1 MIAIMKRW
9 LFLLLLPL
17 LLHAEDLFLKSRL
30 SSLDPLSVSEHLA
43 FYELYP
49 QTNEGQKALS
59 QAWHLLSG
67 GKLRKTGIQVTLPT
81 VDIQA
86 IISLVTR
93 QNFEK
98 PVKLSLEQ
106 LNAIEDLGGRLD
118 NRFLKGH
125 EIWTR
130 EQLLSLQPHEI
141 DLSRGLLI
149 EQFNE
154 NIDEIRQYEAGL
166 DLIALQILAR
176 LPQNAS
182 PEDYIREINR
192 FVFQEMKFRFP
203 PHSLYAKDIDLYT
216 FLPSVMDS
224 REGVCLGVSIL
235 YLCLAQRMG
244 LPLEI
249 ITPPGHIYVRY
260 RKGVKVVNI
269 ETTARG
275 IDLPSET
282 YLGIDTRRLEQRNMK
297 EVIGMAY
304 FNQASVAWGQKDH
317 QKAVELY
324 EKARLYV
331 GEDPLVTLFLGL
343 NYLFVGKKKEGKGLL
358 EPLKGY
364 TFDWAVSPE
373 TIPEDYLAGR
383 IDADGLK
390 AVFLH
395 IDEKRDSIL
404 EKQKKLQ
411 EVLKKYPRFRAG
423 ILQLAVTWLQLGRHQ
438 EAQQTL
444 ELHHKID
451 PSNCTVE
458 YYLSILSVQRLDYNK
473 AWQHLRITEKILD
486 AREHKCKALRGL
498 RDHLRRLSP
507 EPSE

>member
-1 MIAIMKRW
+1 MKRW
-9 LFLLLLPL
+9 ILLLLLPC
-17 LLHAEDLFLKSRL
+17 LLHGEDLFLKSRL

-43 FYELYP
+43 FYELYSN
-49 QTNEGQKALS
+49 TEEGKKALS

-67 GKLRKTGIQVTLPT
+67 GKVNKSGTQVTLP
-81 VDIQA
+81 VFDIQA
-86 IISLVTR
+86 VISLVTR
-93 QNFEK
+93 QNYEK
-98 PVKLSLEQ
+98 PAKLSSDQ
-106 LNAIEDLGGRLD
+106 LNAIEELGERLA
-118 NRFLKGH
+118 NRFIKGH
-125 EIWTR
+125 QIWTR

-154 NIDEIRQYEAGL
+154 NVEEIRQYEAGL

-176 LPQNAS
+176 LPQDS
-182 PEDYIREINR
+182 KPEDYIREINR
-192 FVFQEMKFRFP
+192 FIFQEMKFRFP
-203 PHSLYAKDIDLYT
+203 PHSLYVKDIDLYT

-260 RKGVKVVNI
+260 RKGVNVINI

-275 IDLPSET
+275 INLPSET
-282 YLGIDTRRLEQRNMK
+282 YLGIDTRRLMERNMK

-304 FNQASVAWGQKDH
+304 FNQASVAWGIEDH
-317 QKAVELY
+317 QKAIELY

-331 GEDPLVTLFLGL
+331 GEDPLVNFFLGL
-343 NYLFVGKKKEGKGLL
+343 NYLFVGKKKEGKALL
-358 EPLKGY
+358 EPLKTY

-373 TIPEDYLAGR
+373 TVTEDYLEGR
-383 IDADGLK
+383 VDVDGLK
-390 AVFLH
+390 AVYLH
-395 IDEKRDSIL
+395 VDEKRDSIL

-411 EVLKKYPRFRAG
+411 AVLKKHPRFRAG
-423 ILQLAVTWLQLGRHQ
+423 ILQLAVTWLQLGRHH
-438 EAQQTL
+438 EAQHAL
-444 ELHHKID
+444 ELHHQID
-451 PSNCTVE
+451 PTNCVVE

-473 AWQHLRITEKILD
+473 AWHHLRYTEKILEI
-486 AREHKCKALRGL
+486 REHKCKALRSL

-507 EPSE
+507 EPA

>member
-1 MIAIMKRW
+1 MKKWIAI
-9 LFLLLLPL
+9 FLLPL
-17 LLHAEDLFLKSRL
+17 LLLGEDLFLKTRL

-49 QTNEGQKALS
+49 STEEGQKALG
-59 QAWHLLSG
+59 QAWNLLSG
-67 GKLRKTGIQVTLPT
+67 GKIRKGGVQVSLPT
-81 VDIQA
+81 VDIHA
-86 IISLVTR
+86 VISMVTR

-98 PVKLSLEQ
+98 PVKLSPEQ
-106 LNAIEDLGGRLD
+106 MSAIEDLGSRLA
-118 NRFLKGH
+118 NRFVKGH

-130 EQLLSLQPHEI
+130 QQLLSLQTHEI
-141 DLSRGLLI
+141 DFSRGLLI

-154 NIDEIRQYEAGL
+154 NVDEIRQYEAGL

-176 LPQNAS
+176 LPQSAS

-192 FVFQEMKFRFP
+192 FIFQEMKFRFP

-260 RKGVKVVNI
+260 RKGDKVINI

-282 YLGIDTRRLEQRNMK
+282 YLGIDTRHLEERNLK
-297 EVIGMAY
+297 AVIGMAY
-304 FNQASVAWGQKDH
+304 FNQASVLWRQDDH
-317 QKAVELY
+317 QKAIELY
-324 EKARLYV
+324 TKAKIYV
-331 GEDPLVTLFLGL
+331 GDDPLVDYFLGL
-343 NYLFVGKKKEGKGLL
+343 NYLFVGKKKEGKALL
-358 EPLKGY
+358 ETLKGK

-373 TIPEDYLAGR
+373 TVPDDYLAGR
-383 IDADGLK
+383 IDAEGIKTVYDH
-390 AVFLH
+390 V
-395 IDEKRDSIL
+395 DEKRESIL
-404 EKQKKLQ
+404 EKQQKLQ
-411 EVLKKYPRFRAG
+411 KILKKYPRFRAG
-423 ILQLAVTWLQLGRHQ
+423 IFQLAVSWLQLGRHH

-444 ELHHKID
+444 ELYHQID
-451 PSNCTVE
+451 PGHSVVE
-458 YYLSILSVQRLDYNK
+458 YYLLVLAVQRLDYNK
-473 AWQHLRITEKILD
+473 AWHHLRIAEKILER
-486 AREHKCKALRGL
+486 REHKCKALRGL

-507 EPSE
+507 EP

>member
-1 MIAIMKRW
+1 MKRW
-9 LFLLLLPL
+9 ILLFFLPL
-17 LLHAEDLFLKSRL
+17 LLHGEDLFLKSRL

-43 FYELYP
+43 FYELYSD
-49 QTNEGQKALS
+49 TEEGHKALS

-67 GKLRKTGIQVTLPT
+67 GKVHKSGAQVTLP
-81 VDIQA
+81 VFDIQSV
-86 IISLVTR
+86 ISLVTR

-98 PVKLSLEQ
+98 PVKLSSVQ
-106 LNAIEDLGGRLD
+106 LNAIEDLGGRLA

-125 EIWTR
+125 QIWTR
-130 EQLLSLQPHEI
+130 EQLRSLQPHEI

-154 NIDEIRQYEAGL
+154 NIEDIRQYEAGL

-176 LPQNAS
+176 LPQNSS

-192 FVFQEMKFRFP
+192 FIFQEMKFRFP

-260 RKGVKVVNI
+260 RKGLQVINI

-275 IDLPSET
+275 INLPTDT
-282 YLGIDTRRLEQRNMK
+282 YLGIDTRRLDERNMK

-331 GEDPLVTLFLGL
+331 GEEDPLISFFLGL
-343 NYLFVGKKKEGKGLL
+343 NYLFVGKKKEGKALL
-358 EPLKGY
+358 EMLKGSTY
-364 TFDWAVSPE
+364 DWAVSPE
-373 TIPEDYLAGR
+373 TVPEDYLEGR
-383 IDADGLK
+383 VDIEGLR

-395 IDEKRDSIL
+395 VDEKRESII
-404 EKQKKLQ
+404 EKQKNLQ
-411 EVLKKYPRFRAG
+411 KVLKKYPRFRAG
-423 ILQLAVTWLQLGRHQ
+423 ILQLAVTWLQLGRHH

-444 ELHHKID
+444 ELHHQID
-451 PSNCTVE
+451 PTNCIVE
-458 YYLSILSVQRLDYNK
+458 YYLSILSLQRLDYNK
-473 AWQHLRITEKILD
+473 AWHHVRIAEKILES
-486 AREHKCKALRGL
+486 RQHKCKALRGL
-498 RDHLRRLSP
+498 CNHLRRISP
-507 EPSE
+507 EPSA

>member
-1 MIAIMKRW
+1 MKRW
-9 LFLLLLPL
+9 ILLLILPCL
-17 LLHAEDLFLKSRL
+17 LQGEDHFLRSRL

-49 QTNEGQKALS
+49 TTDEGKKALA

-67 GKLRKTGIQVTLPT
+67 GQVKPSGIQVTLP
-81 VDIQA
+81 VFDIQA
-86 IISLVTR
+86 VISLITR
-93 QNFEK
+93 QKYEK
-98 PVKLSLEQ
+98 TVKLSAEQ
-106 LNAIEDLGGRLD
+106 LSAIEELGGRLA
-118 NRFLKGH
+118 NRFIKGH
-125 EIWTR
+125 QIWTR
-130 EQLLSLQPHEI
+130 EQLASLQPHEI
-141 DLSRGLLI
+141 DLGRGLLI

-154 NIDEIRQYEAGL
+154 NVEDIRQYEAGL

-176 LPQNAS
+176 LPQSAT

-192 FVFQEMKFRFP
+192 FIFQEMKFRFP
-203 PHSLYAKDIDLYT
+203 PHSLHVKDIDLYT

-260 RKGVKVVNI
+260 RKGVKIVNI

-282 YLGIDTRRLEQRNMK
+282 YLGIDTRRLMERNMK

-304 FNQASVAWGQKDH
+304 FNQASVAWGQNDH

-324 EKARLYV
+324 EKARRYI
-331 GEDPLVTLFLGL
+331 GEDPLVNFFLGM
-343 NYLFVGKKKEGKGLL
+343 NYLFIGNKQKGKALL
-358 EPLKGY
+358 EPLKNY
-364 TFDWAVSPE
+364 TFEWAVSPE
-373 TIPEDYLAGR
+373 TVADDYLEGR
-383 IDADGLK
+383 ADVDALK
-390 AVFLH
+390 AVYLH
-395 IDEKRDSIL
+395 VDEKRQSVL

-411 EVLKKYPRFRAG
+411 DVLKKYPRFRAAL
-423 ILQLAVTWLQLGRHQ
+423 LQLAVTWLQLGRQQ
-438 EAQQTL
+438 EALQTL
-444 ELHHKID
+444 ELHHQID
-451 PSNCTVE
+451 PNNCVVE
-458 YYLSILSVQRLDYNK
+458 YYLSILALQRLDYNK
-473 AWQHLRITEKILD
+473 AWHHLRLTEKILSSRD
-486 AREHKCKALRGL
+486 HQCKALRGL

-507 EPSE
+507 EPT

>member
-1 MIAIMKRW
+1 MKWMI
-9 LFLLLLPL
+9 FLLLPL
-17 LLHAEDLFLKSRL
+17 LVHAEDHFLKSRL

-49 QTNEGQKALS
+49 ETDEGQKALS
-59 QAWHLLSG
+59 QAWHLLAG
-67 GKLRKTGIQVTLPT
+67 GKVKKTGIQVTLPT

-98 PVKLSLEQ
+98 PVKLTPQQ
-106 LNAIEDLGGRLD
+106 LNAIEDLGSRLA
-118 NRFLKGH
+118 NRFIKGH
-125 EIWTR
+125 QIWTR
-130 EQLLSLQPHEI
+130 EQLLMLQPHEI

-154 NIDEIRQYEAGL
+154 NIDEIRQYEAGI

-192 FVFQEMKFRFP
+192 FIFQEMKFRFP

-235 YLCLAQRMG
+235 YLCLAQRLG

-260 RKGVKVVNI
+260 RNGVKIVNI

-275 IDLPSET
+275 IDLPTEV

-304 FNQASVAWGQKDH
+304 FNQASVAWAQKDYK
-317 QKAVELY
+317 KAVELY
-324 EKARLYV
+324 EKARLYE
-331 GEDPLVTLFLGL
+331 GDHPLIQLFLGM
-343 NYLFVGKKKEGKGLL
+343 NYLFIGKKKEGKALL
-358 EPLKGY
+358 EPLKGC
-364 TFDWAVSPE
+364 TFDWSISPE
-373 TIPEDYLAGR
+373 TIPEDYLQGR
-383 IDADGLK
+383 IDAEGLK
-390 AVFLH
+390 SVFLH
-395 IDEKRDSIL
+395 VDEKRQSIL
-404 EKQKKLQ
+404 EKQQTLQ
-411 EVLKKYPRFRAG
+411 KVLKKYPRFRAG
-423 ILQLAVTWLQLGRHQ
+423 LVQLAVTWLQLGRHH

-444 ELHHKID
+444 LLHHQMD
-451 PSNCTVE
+451 PTNCTVE
-458 YYLSILSVQRLDYNK
+458 YYLSILAVQRLDYNQ
-473 AWQHLRITEKILD
+473 AWDHLRVTEKLLD
-486 AREHKCKALRGL
+486 ARGHKCKALRDL
-498 RDHLRRLSP
+498 RDYLRRLSP
-507 EPSE
+507 EPNS

>member
-1 MIAIMKRW
+1 MKRW
-9 LFLLLLPL
+9 ILLLLLPC
-17 LLHAEDLFLKSRL
+17 LLHGEDLFLKSRL

-49 QTNEGQKALS
+49 NTEEGKKALS

-67 GKLRKTGIQVTLPT
+67 GKVNPSGLEVTLP
-81 VDIQA
+81 VFDIQA
-86 IISLVTR
+86 VISLVTR
-93 QNFEK
+93 QNYEK
-98 PVKLSLEQ
+98 PAKLSSQQ
-106 LNAIEDLGGRLD
+106 LNAIEELGGRLA
-118 NRFLKGH
+118 NRYIKGH
-125 EIWTR
+125 QIWTR
-130 EQLLSLQPHEI
+130 EQLLSLQPHEV

-154 NIDEIRQYEAGL
+154 NVEDIRQYEAGL

-176 LPQNAS
+176 LPQSAK

-192 FVFQEMKFRFP
+192 FIFQEMKFRFP
-203 PHSLYAKDIDLYT
+203 PHSLYVKDIDLYT

-282 YLGIDTRRLEQRNMK
+282 YLGIDTRRLVERNMK

-304 FNQASVAWGQKDH
+304 FNQASVYWGQNDYN
-317 QKAVELY
+317 KAIELY

-331 GEDPLVTLFLGL
+331 GEDPLVNFFLGM
-343 NYLFVGKKKEGKGLL
+343 NYLFVGKKKEGKALL
-358 EPLKGY
+358 EPMKKF

-373 TIPEDYLAGR
+373 TVTDDYLEGR
-383 IDADGLK
+383 ADVDALK
-390 AVFLH
+390 AVYLH
-395 IDEKRDSIL
+395 VDEKRQSVL
-404 EKQKKLQ
+404 EKQKKIQ

-423 ILQLAVTWLQLGRHQ
+423 ILQLAVSWLQLGRQQ
-438 EAQQTL
+438 EALQTL
-444 ELHHKID
+444 ELHHQID
-451 PSNCTVE
+451 PTNCVVE
-458 YYLSILSVQRLDYNK
+458 YYLSILSLQRLDYNK
-473 AWQHLRITEKILD
+473 AWQHLRQTEKILNN
-486 AREHKCKALRGL
+486 REHKCKALRGL

-507 EPSE
+507 EPSI